1 MRVRILWPGR
11 TKSEEIR
18 RLEAFY
24 LKRITGLLPCEIV
37 ETETVRGLNE
47 KDSEKILEIEA
58 RGLEKRLKDDYI
70 VCLLDNGREMNSNEF
85 ARFIESRGVS
95 GTRSLAFI
103 VGGFLGL
110 APRLLERADLKLSL
124 SRMTMSHELC
134 RAVLLE
140 QIYRGASLMKGRSY
154 AK

>member
-1 MRVRILWPGR
+1 MLIRVLWPGR
-11 TKSEEIR
+11 TKTEAIR
-18 RLEAFY
+18 QLEAFY
-24 LKRITGLLPCEIV
+24 LKRLTGLLPCEIV
-37 ETETVRGLNE
+37 ETETVRGLSE
-47 KDSEKILEIEA
+47 KDSEKILENEA

-70 VCLLDNGREMNSNEF
+70 VCLLDNGKEMNSNEF
-85 ARFIESRGVS
+85 ARFIEARAVS
-95 GTRSLAFI
+95 GTRSLAFV

-110 APRLLERADLKLSL
+110 APRILERADLRLSL
-124 SRMTMSHELC
+124 SRMTLSHELC

>member
-1 MRVRILWPGR
+1 MIIKVLWPGR
-11 TKSEEIR
+11 TKTDAVR
-18 RLEAFY
+18 HLEAFY
-24 LKRITGLLPCEIV
+24 LKRITGLLPCEII
-37 ETETVRGLNE
+37 ETETARGLSE
-47 KDSEKILEIEA
+47 KDAEKILEIEA

-70 VCLLDNGREMNSNEF
+70 VCLLDRGREMNSKEF
-85 ARFIESRGVS
+85 ARFIEERTIS
-95 GTRSLAFI
+95 GTRSLAFV

-110 APRLLERADLKLSL
+110 SPRILDRADVRLSL
-124 SRMTMSHELC
+124 SKMTMSHELC

>member
-1 MRVRILWPGR
+1 MLIRILWPGR
-11 TKSEEIR
+11 TKSEAVR
-18 RLEAFY
+18 QLEAFY
-24 LKRITGLLPCEIV
+24 LKRISGLFPCEII

-58 RGLEKRLKDDYI
+58 RGLVKRLKDDYI
-70 VCLLDNGREMNSNEF
+70 VCLLDKGKEMNSTEF
-85 ARFIESRGVS
+85 ARFIGDRAIA
-95 GTRSLAFI
+95 GTRSLAFV

-110 APRLLERADLKLSL
+110 SPRILDRAALRLSL
-124 SRMTMSHELC
+124 SRMTFSHELC

>member
-1 MRVRILWPGR
+1 MLIRILWPGR
-11 TKSEEIR
+11 TKSEAVR
-18 RLEAFY
+18 QLETFY
-24 LKRITGLLPCEIV
+24 LKRISGLFPCEII

-58 RGLEKRLKDDYI
+58 RGLVKRLKDDYI
-70 VCLLDNGREMNSNEF
+70 VCLLDKGKEMNSTEF
-85 ARFIESRGVS
+85 ARFIEDRAIA
-95 GTRSLAFI
+95 GTRSLAFV

-110 APRLLERADLKLSL
+110 SPRILDRSALRLSL
-124 SRMTMSHELC
+124 SRMTFSHELC

>member
-1 MRVRILWPGR
+1 MLIRILWPGR
-11 TKSEEIR
+11 TKSEAVR
-18 RLEAFY
+18 QLEAFY
-24 LKRITGLLPCEIV
+24 LKRISGLFPCEII

-58 RGLEKRLKDDYI
+58 RGLVKRLKDDYI
-70 VCLLDNGREMNSNEF
+70 VCLLDKGKEMNSTEF
-85 ARFIESRGVS
+85 ARFIGDQAIA
-95 GTRSLAFI
+95 GTRSLAFV

-110 APRLLERADLKLSL
+110 SPRILDRAALRLSL
-124 SRMTMSHELC
+124 SRMTFSHELC